1 MDPHTWHPC
10 LSCREAVWAHQA
22 LWKERSAAQFLLYLL
37 LSLTLLAVLS
47 LSPDA
52 LPPGP
57 SVIYLGQKG
66 FTAICGFQ
74 WEKESEPKGLVQLPG
89 LHRTDRNTNLV
100 GEDR

>member
-1 MDPHTWHPC
+1 MDPHTWHPG
-10 LSCREAVWAHQA
+10 LSCREAVRAHQA
-22 LWKERSAAQFLLYLL
+22 LWKERSAAQFLFYL
-37 LSLTLLAVLS
+37 LSLTLLAALS

-57 SVIYLGQKG
+57 SVIFLGQKR

-74 WEKESEPKGLVQLPG
+74 REKESEPKGLVQLPG